1 VMWIHA
7 NQSRQSCRIKVR
19 QKGDTGEKGRNAK
32 QVVLKVT
39 RKQRA

>member
-1 VMWIHA
+1 VL
-7 NQSRQSCRIKVR
+7 NQGSAEE
-19 QKGDTGEKGRNAK
+19 DTGENKEKGRTAK